1 MSIARFIKIKYTAMA
16 NEENKIRILRMTGLI
31 SGLFT
36 LFIAVIMIMG
46 YIQLQTIKPLE
57 NPSLDAL
64 REIYDDNPNNEDI
77 KEQIRALDLM
87 SRKAF
92 FSARWQIETGTYL
105 LIAGALVFFISQR
118 MLLGRK
124 RVSPEEPED
133 GYDLTGTK
141 RKSRIYLFISSA
153 AVMVA
158 AFIISL
164 QMRVKLPDP
173 LPVPEETGQAGI
185 SNITHMRDEPV
196 AAVSQQ
202 EAATDAPTGQ
212 EEVTQ
217 GSQEEST
224 QSGEGKEAKMTE
236 SEQSSEPAR
245 PSTEVDNDIN
255 YPFFR
260 GVGSR
265 GIVKSKDYPV
275 SWDGKTGENIRW
287 KTKLNSHGYS
297 SPVIWENKIF
307 LTGARGDSTEVMC
320 YHKLSGELLW
330 TAPGT
335 GVSGEPDTAPP
346 TSEDTGLAAP
356 TAATNGKVVCAIFAT
371 GNLLCLDMEG
381 NRIWAKNLG
390 VPDNHYGHSSSL
402 VIYDNKLLVQYD
414 ERNKKSIMAFDINT
428 GEKIWETIR
437 PVAISWSS
445 PVIAEFDGISQV
457 ILSSEPYV
465 ISYDVNTGRE
475 LWSVQCMSGEVGPSV
490 GVNSE
495 YVFAV
500 NEFAVL
506 AAIKPGDNASVV
518 WQDNEYT
525 PEVASPAATDELV
538 FLLTSWGAVACYD
551 TQTGELAWDND
562 FDYGFYASPIIAG
575 DKVYMLDQ
583 AGVMHIVE
591 AGREF
596 SLVSEAALGERAVCT
611 PAFSEGM
618 IFIRSEEHLYCIGE

>member
-1 MSIARFIKIKYTAMA
+1 MA

-57 NPSLDAL
+57 NPAL
-64 REIYDDNPNNEDI
+64 NALKEIYDDDPGKEDI

-92 FSARWQIETGTYL
+92 FSVRWQIEAGTYL

-118 MLLGRK
+118 LLLSRK
-124 RVSPEEPED
+124 RVSPEEPAD
-133 GYDLTGTK
+133 SYDLTGTK

-153 AVMVA
+153 AVMIA
-158 AFIISL
+158 ALIISL
-164 QMRVKLPDP
+164 QMRIKLPDP
-173 LPVPEETGQAGI
+173 LPVPEDAEQAGI
-185 SNITHMRDEPV
+185 SNVTHMRTGEPV
-196 AAVSQQ
+196 AAGNQQ
-202 EAATDAPTGQ
+202 EPATDAPAEQGEAQ
-212 EEVTQ
+212 AVIEGSREDLEEK
-217 GSQEEST
+217 EE
-224 QSGEGKEAKMTE
+224 GVTE
-236 SEQSSEPAR
+236 SRQVSEAAM
-245 PSTEVDNDIN
+245 PSPGIDNGIN

-265 GIVKSKDYPV
+265 GIVKRTGYPV

-287 KTKLNSHGYS
+287 KTKVNSHGYS
-297 SPVIWENKIF
+297 SPVIWNDKVF

-320 YHKLSGELLW
+320 YNKLSGELLW
-330 TAPGT
+330 TAPAT
-335 GVSGEPDTAPP
+335 GVRGEPGTPPP

-356 TAATNGKVVCAIFAT
+356 TAATNGKAVCAIFAT
-371 GNLLCLDMEG
+371 GNLVCLDMEG
-381 NRIWAKNLG
+381 NRIWAKNMG

-402 VIYDNKLLVQYD
+402 VIHGNKLLVQYD

-445 PVIAEFDGISQV
+445 PVIAEFDGITQV
-457 ILSSEPYV
+457 ILTSEPNV
-465 ISYDVNTGRE
+465 ISYDVNTGSE

-490 GVNSE
+490 GVNSK

-506 AAIKPGDNASVV
+506 AAIKPGENASVV

-538 FLLTSWGAVACYD
+538 FVLTSWGAVACYD
-551 TQTGELAWDND
+551 TETGDLAWDKD

-618 IFIRSEEHLYCIGE
+618 IFIRSEEHLYCVEE

>member
-1 MSIARFIKIKYTAMA
+1 MA
-16 NEENKIRILRMTGLI
+16 NEENKIRILKTTGLI

-64 REIYDDNPNNEDI
+64 KEIYDDNPNNEDI

-92 FSARWQIETGTYL
+92 FSTRWQIETGTYL

-124 RVSPEEPED
+124 RIRPEKPAED
-133 GYDLTGTK
+133 YDLTGTK

-153 AVMVA
+153 AVMTA
-158 AFIISL
+158 AFIISF
-164 QMRVKLPDP
+164 QMRIKLPDP
-173 LPVPEETGQAGI
+173 LPVPEDTGEKGI
-185 SNITHMRDEPV
+185 SSITHMRTGEAVETFNQQDPAGGV
-196 AAVSQQ
+196 APEQEDSQVLQ
-202 EAATDAPTGQ
+202 GTEREKPEVMEEELPGTAKAAG
-212 EEVTQ
+212 
-217 GSQEEST
+217 
-224 QSGEGKEAKMTE
+224 
-236 SEQSSEPAR
+236 PAL
-245 PSTEVDNDIN
+245 PSTEIDNGIN

-260 GVGSR
+260 GIGGR
-265 GIVKSKDYPV
+265 GIVKGNDYPV
-275 SWDGKTGENIRW
+275 TWDGSTGENIKW
-287 KTKLNSHGYS
+287 KTKVHSHGYS
-297 SPVIWENKIF
+297 SPVIWNDRIF

-320 YHKLSGELLW
+320 YNKLSGELLW
-330 TAPGT
+330 TAPAT
-335 GVSGEPDTAPP
+335 GISGEPETPP
-346 TSEDTGLAAP
+346 LTSEDTGLAAP
-356 TAATNGKVVCAIFAT
+356 TAATNGEAVCAIFAT

-381 NRIWAKNLG
+381 NRLWAKNLG

-402 VIYDNKLLVQYD
+402 VIYDNKVLVQYD
-414 ERNKKSIMAFDINT
+414 ERNKKSVMAFDIYS

-445 PVIAEFDGISQV
+445 PVIAEFNGIAQV
-457 ILSSEPYV
+457 ILTSEPHV
-465 ISYDVNTGRE
+465 ISYDVNTGSE

-506 AAIKPGDNASVV
+506 AAIKPGENASVV

-538 FLLTSWGAVACYD
+538 FVLTSWGAAACYD
-551 TQTGELAWDND
+551 TETGELAWDHD

-596 SLVSEAALGERAVCT
+596 TQVSEAALGERAVCT